1 MRIWVYQETGAEL
14 VNETELTSI
23 FLSRAGCEILPIE
36 F

>member
-1 MRIWVYQETGAEL
+1 MRKWVSPETVAEL
-14 VNETELTSI
+14 VNKTELTSI